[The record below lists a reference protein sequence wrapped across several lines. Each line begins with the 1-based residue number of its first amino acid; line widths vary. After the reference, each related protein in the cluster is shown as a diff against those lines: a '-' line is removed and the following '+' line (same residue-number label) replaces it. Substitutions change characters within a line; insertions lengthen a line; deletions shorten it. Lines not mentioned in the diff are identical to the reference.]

1 MCRCILAWPRCE
13 KILIR
18 KNPATFDS
26 YVNASLA
33 LQDHLGVAPGAQH
46 VLSRD
51 EADNITSAITQPGA
65 DAKAILD
72 QTAQLYGDH
81 YQGVFHDL
89 VTYGK
94 LSPSYQLVGTLD
106 PKNASVLS
114 RWLQG
119 TTPNEKGEAKTA
131 DEILGEAG
139 GKSVGSSIRLSI
151 RSNSALTDLQ
161 HSWADSGF
169 SPEQIK
175 GLSSAVEDLA
185 YAKSLYER
193 ADPSTAAT
201 AAVDAIAGKYS
212 LWSGQGS
219 ARVPTEVNDVVRRNA
234 AKVLDDL
241 KESDLRMPAEYG
253 PAAEGQSRI
262 GWATGADY
270 VRLLKAT
277 PYWVTSPDGK
287 GLMLK
292 DSYLTGSLGRVVNGK
307 TGSPIFIPFN
317 APLMENAPAPPVN
330 GPTANWP

>member
-1 MCRCILAWPRCE
+1 
-13 KILIR
+13 
-18 KNPATFDS
+18 
-26 YVNASLA
+26 
-33 LQDHLGVAPGAQH
+33 

-51 EADNITSAITQPGA
+51 EADKLTSSITQPGA
-65 DAKAILD
+65 DAKAVLD
-72 QTAQLYGDH
+72 QAAQTYGNH
-81 YQGVFHDL
+81 YQAAFHDL

-94 LSPSYQLVGTLD
+94 LSASYQLVGALD
-106 PKNASVLS
+106 PKNASILS

-119 TTPNEKGEAKTA
+119 TAPNEKGEAKTA

-139 GKSVGSSIRLSI
+139 GKSVGSSIRLGI

-175 GLSSAVEDLA
+175 GLASSVEDLA

-201 AAVDAIAGKYS
+201 SAVEAIASKYA

-219 ARVPTEVNDVVRRNA
+219 ARVPVEVNDIVRRNA
-234 AKVLDDL
+234 AKVLDGL
-241 KESDLRMPAEYG
+241 KENDLALPAQYG
-253 PAAEGQSRI
+253 PAPEGQSRI

-277 PYWVTSPDGK
+277 PYWVTSGDGK

-307 TGSPIFIPFN
+307 NGAPIFVPFN
-317 APLMENAPAPPVN
+317 APLMEEAPNLPAEGASRDTPL
-330 GPTANWP
+330 GFAEQR